1 MSDPW
6 GTLSS
11 DQRAAILGAVD
22 ELFEDLVDDLVREAS
37 ASGDADAEEVVGNV
51 LSDLVASIEEQSDE
65 LGFDPYD
72 DDELDL
78 SSAIHAHYY
87 ETLLPRKLPP
97 ELLGR
102 LDRYR

>member
-11 DQRAAILGAVD
+11 DQRAAILRAVD

-72 DDELDL
+72 GDELDL